1 MFMKID
7 NRDMSVND
15 VEKLI
20 NDVCKV
26 NDGVILPKFALEIL
40 SKTNHITHIKK
51 ILNNIKEKCDT
62 PEKMAPYREFI
73 LSCVDGRE
81 MSPQALDMLDK
92 LAALCGCSD
101 EFEEAKGKPKLYG
114 KFDCKNTVIVR
125 SEEEFEELIGENFN
139 VHFDIDTVDL
149 SSLDLRKV
157 ENIKFREGAEVTLSD
172 AENLPKSL
180 DVSMCSKV
188 NLFGCDLSGLNL
200 KFREGAEVNLFS
212 TKNLPKDLDVSM
224 CSKVV
229 LGHCDLSELNLK
241 FREGA
246 EVNLDGAKNLP
257 KDLDFSPCSKVDLS
271 DCDLEGLK
279 LKFKEG
285 AEVNLSG
292 CKNLPKDLDLSM
304 CSKVDLRGCDLSGLN
319 LKFREGAEV
328 NLGAAKNLPKDLDF
342 SQCSK
347 VALYRCDLSGLNL
360 KFREGAEVNFGSAKN
375 LPKDLDVS
383 MCSRV
388 DFRWCDLRGLNLKF
402 REGAVVNLDMS
413 KNLQKDLDVS
423 MCSNV
428 DLYGCDLSGVM
439 SIKFANM
446 AQKYEAMKMATNFE
460 GKVVYASIFSRIRNR
475 LGTGGAEM

>member
-26 NDGVILPKFALEIL
+26 NDGVISPKFALEIL

-92 LAALCGCSD
+92 LAALCGCCD
-101 EFEEAKGKPKLYG
+101 EFEEAKSKPKLYG

-125 SEEEFEELIGENFN
+125 SEEEFEELTREKFN
-139 VHFDIDTVDL
+139 VYFDIDTVD
-149 SSLDLRKV
+149 
-157 ENIKFREGAEVTLSD
+157 
-172 AENLPKSL
+172 
-180 DVSMCSKV
+180 
-188 NLFGCDLSGLNL
+188 LFGCDLSGLNL
-200 KFREGAEVNLFS
+200 KFRKGAGVNLGS
-212 TKNLPKDLDVSM
+212 AKNLPKDLDVSM
-224 CSKVV
+224 CS
-229 LGHCDLSELNLK
+229 N
-241 FREGA
+241 
-246 EVNLDGAKNLP
+246 
-257 KDLDFSPCSKVDLS
+257 VDLS

-285 AEVNLSG
+285 AAVNLSG

-319 LKFREGAEV
+319 LKFRDGAEV
-328 NLGAAKNLPKDLDF
+328 NLGDAKNLPKDLDF

-347 VALYRCDLSGLNL
+347 VVLYRCDLIGLNL
-360 KFREGAEVNFGSAKN
+360 KFREGAEVNLDSAKN

-388 DFRWCDLRGLNLKF
+388 DLRWCDLRGLNLKF

-428 DLYGCDLSGVM
+428 DLYGCDLRGVRK
-439 SIKFANM
+439 IKFKNKE
-446 AQKYEAMKMATNFE
+446 QEKKFMKGAENFK
-460 GKVVYASIFSRIRNR
+460 GKIVYASIFSRIRNR